1 MVVQTEVINCMF
13 TIVYRSFNYAYES
26 FINLC
31 TVHPIRLLTGK
42 MEQLKARQLALD
54 TLAPAEESSSPE

>member
-13 TIVYRSFNYAYES
+13 TIVQNAYES
-26 FINLC
+26 FFNLC
-31 TVHPIRLLTGK
+31 TVHPIRLLTGE
-42 MEQLKARQLALD
+42 MEQLKARQSALD